1 MLQKYVD
8 DYAVYW
14 EKSEPS
20 FPFIAH
26 KYELPE
32 KSSREKILDQ
42 YLDSIKE
49 LRKRR
54 LSGHKL
60 TKAEEQVFFDNT
72 QHILCRALGFNAQQL
87 GLMFSDGIKEVTRQ
101 FVKQARQ
108 FDAELTF
115 QDIYQG
121 GRNVWIM
128 NGLQVVLGLPVKLTP
143 SIFAYSMLYPYTD
156 NLIDDPEVS
165 TLDKMIFSHN
175 FHKRLEGQFPIPNSM
190 AEAHIY
196 RLVGMIEEEFP
207 RADYPGVY
215 NSLIAIHDAQTKSLQ
230 LMNNGSGLTETEV
243 LKICL
248 EKGGASVVADGYLVA
263 GKLTKAQ
270 EYFLFGY
277 GAYLQLLDDI
287 QDVEE
292 DGNAGLKT
300 VFSKDTGSLEYKINK
315 TYWFGEYVMQS
326 LPLLGGNLDIF
337 QSLMRK
343 SMDLFIIEA
352 IAQNP
357 DFYSSGYRNRMEAH
371 SPFGFS
377 YIQNQK
383 EHFAPYKGFLL
394 TALEELAF
402 SEYTPV
408 EKRQD
413 EMLTIQ

>member
-8 DYAVYW
+8 DYAVHW
-14 EKSEPS
+14 EKSQPS
-20 FPFIAH
+20 FPFITQ
-26 KYELPE
+26 KYEPSD

-42 YLDSIKE
+42 YLDSIKA

-54 LSGHKL
+54 LSGIKL
-60 TKAEEQVFFDNT
+60 TTGEEQAFFDST
-72 QHILCRALGFNAQQL
+72 QHILCRALDFNARQL
-87 GLMFSDGIKEVTRQ
+87 GLMFSDEIKEVTRQ
-101 FVKQARQ
+101 FVKQARA
-108 FDAELTF
+108 FDPELTF

-156 NLIDDPEVS
+156 NLIDDPKIS
-165 TLDKMIFSHN
+165 ALDKMVFSHH
-175 FHKRLEGQFPIPNSM
+175 FHKRLEGQFPVPNST

-196 RLVGMIEEEFP
+196 RLVGLIEEEFP
-207 RADYPGVY
+207 RADFPGVY
-215 NSLIAIHDAQTKSLQ
+215 ESLIAIHDAQTKSLQ
-230 LMNNGSGLTETEV
+230 LMNNGHGLSEMDV

-292 DGNAGLKT
+292 DGKAGLKT
-300 VFSKDTGSLEYKINK
+300 VFSKNTGSLENRINK
-315 TYWFGEYVMQS
+315 TYWFGEYVMHS

-357 DFYSSGYRNRMEAH
+357 GYYSPEYRNRMEAY
-371 SPFGFS
+371 SPFGFN
-377 YIQNQK
+377 YIQRQK
-383 EHFAPYKGFLL
+383 DQFAPYKGFLL

-402 SEYTPV
+402 SEYTPA
-408 EKRQD
+408 EKVQEVVLD
-413 EMLTIQ
+413 